1 MAAVH
6 HIPPFA
12 TQRSTG
18 PPAISIMSCF
28 YPRSRALFF
37 CITALRHHRVSNRN
51 LSFPLAPRIAG
62 ITLITD
68 RGCNRPQANSTI
80 LCATIRIGPS
90 LCAELLSIHL
100 RSPIEFMLCPS
111 EGRQRPS
118 KCAAARWRRNTSA
131 EWRIDTTIDAAQPAT
146 DDRMNLRYLV
156 RYVGLLPP
164 FSARMDRAPVRV
176 ASQRARKR
184 SVSYYRK
191 FLSVCDLNTTLVK

>member
-1 MAAVH
+1 
-6 HIPPFA
+6 
-12 TQRSTG
+12 
-18 PPAISIMSCF
+18 MSCF

-100 RSPIEFMLCPS
+100 RSPIEFIPIPFGSGCPKGES
-111 EGRQRPS
+111 NGRNR
-118 KCAAARWRRNTSA
+118 AL
-131 EWRIDTTIDAAQPAT
+131 AAQPT
-146 DDRMNLRYLV
+146 
-156 RYVGLLPP
+156 
-164 FSARMDRAPVRV
+164 
-176 ASQRARKR
+176 
-184 SVSYYRK
+184 
-191 FLSVCDLNTTLVK
+191 